1 MMLAALRPVT
11 AAELLTIWDA
21 GQGLT
26 PARRAV
32 LLLATAS
39 DQPFDAPAA
48 LSVGQRDA
56 ALLTLREWCFGSRL
70 ESVAVCPACN
80 EHLELAFNAGDIRV
94 AAPPEPPAPL
104 EVTASGW
111 QVRFRLPTAADL
123 VALAEGAGPASGAT
137 LFQRCVLAVT
147 HNDAACTLDAA
158 PAALLP
164 AVAEAMAA
172 ADPQA
177 DVRLALHCPSCG
189 HSWLAPFDILTFFWA
204 EIEAWALRTLR
215 DVHTL
220 AQAYGWSEAA
230 ILALSPLRRLR
241 YLELVRQ

>member
-1 MMLAALRPVT
+1 MILAALRPVT
-11 AAELLTIWDA
+11 AAELLTVWDV
-21 GQGLT
+21 GQGLV
-26 PARRAV
+26 PARRAL

-39 DQPFDAPAA
+39 DLPRDAAAA

-56 ALLTLREWCFGSRL
+56 ALLTLRAWCFGSRL

-80 EHLELAFNAGDIRV
+80 EHLELAFNADDIRV

-104 EVTASGW
+104 EVSANGW
-111 QVRFRLPTAADL
+111 QVRFRLPIAADL
-123 VALAEGAGPASGAT
+123 VALAEGSGPASGAT
-137 LFQRCVLAVT
+137 LFQHCVLAVT
-147 HNDAACTLDAA
+147 HNDAAQALDAV

-177 DVRLALHCPSCG
+177 DVRLALHCPACG
-189 HSWLAPFDILTFFWA
+189 HGWLALFDILAFFWA
-204 EIEAWALRTLR
+204 EIEAWAARTLR

-220 AQAYGWSEAA
+220 AQAYGWSEGA
-230 ILALSPLRRLR
+230 ILALSPLRRQR
-241 YLELVRQ
+241 YLELVRP